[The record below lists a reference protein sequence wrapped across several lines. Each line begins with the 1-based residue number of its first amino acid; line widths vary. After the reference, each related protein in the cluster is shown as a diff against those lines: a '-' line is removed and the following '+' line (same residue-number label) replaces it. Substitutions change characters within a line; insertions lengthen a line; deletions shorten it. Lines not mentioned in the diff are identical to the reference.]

1 MRTQAKAES
10 PVHSRRGA
18 PNEVR
23 RWRGS
28 LANPPPEPPGRVPR
42 WIISLLFLV
51 GIVAAAIVWMR
62 QEEAVFTPPP
72 AGPQGPATL
81 TPLAG

>member
-1 MRTQAKAES
+1 MRTQTRAGS
-10 PVHSRRGA
+10 LVYFWRGA
-18 PNEVR
+18 RNEKR
-23 RWRGS
+23 RWWGS

-62 QEEAVFTPPP
+62 QEEAVFIPPP